1 MNFLR
6 RFQIK
11 VPLVMIF
18 AMCLVLLLSFLLVY
32 KFTLDS
38 QLDNIRKRLMV
49 LAQTAVLTIDP
60 ELLQNVPLHRQ
71 GVESAPYQVIKEK
84 LEKIKKISPQ
94 IKYIYTMTK
103 TETEG
108 VWQFIV
114 DPDPVGRDKKGKV
127 LTSFPGDRYDVFRFP
142 EMLRAFEGPS
152 ADQRLHRDEWGVT
165 LSGYAP
171 VLDKEGKAV
180 AMLGVDILAEDVYAI
195 QREAERRVIFVFA
208 FGVILAL
215 IVGGI
220 ISRTITRPV
229 SRLVEGTSRI
239 AQGNLQYRVHI
250 DGDDEISDLAR
261 SFNQMA
267 RSLYKSK
274 RRIFSYFHYVVK
286 TLIRVLEAKDH
297 YTKGHSQMVA
307 EYAGKIA
314 LRMGVPREDIKIFK
328 KITLLHDI
336 GKVGIEDG
344 ILNKPGKL
352 TDEERKRINEHP
364 LIGEEILRPII
375 GNEKML
381 AVVRGHHERYD
392 GQGYPDRLGTYDA
405 MTSDRAYRKA
415 LGHHAA
421 VEELKKNRGTQF
433 HPKIVDVF
441 LQVLEE
447 EKF

>member
-1 MNFLR
+1 
-6 RFQIK
+6 
-11 VPLVMIF
+11 
-18 AMCLVLLLSFLLVY
+18 
-32 KFTLDS
+32 
-38 QLDNIRKRLMV
+38 RLMV

-336 GKVGIEDG
+336 GKVGIPDA
-344 ILNKPGKL
+344 ILLKPGPL
-352 TDEERKRINEHP
+352 DDAEWTIMRQHP
-364 LIGEEILRPII
+364 VLAFQLLAPIAFLRPALDIPYCHHEKWDGSGYPRRLKGEEIPLMARIF
-375 GNEKML
+375 
-381 AVVRGHHERYD
+381 AVIDVW
-392 GQGYPDRLGTYDA
+392 DA
-405 MTSDRAYRKA
+405 LSSDRPYRPAWDKERVIA
-415 LGHHAA
+415 NLREGAGTHFDPQVIAIFLGM
-421 VEELKKNRGTQF
+421 EW
-433 HPKIVDVF
+433 
-441 LQVLEE
+441 
-447 EKF
+447 